1 MMCSNCFVFLFLV
14 HCLCCFGIYL
24 ITKIKMAVNHVIH
37 MLMTMFSLGAG
48 CVIVTY
54 LFSYIISPT

>member
-1 MMCSNCFVFLFLV
+1 
-14 HCLCCFGIYL
+14 
-24 ITKIKMAVNHVIH
+24 

-54 LFSYIISPT
+54 LFSYIISPTWQFH